1 MIVSIENTTMTLS
14 LVKVSRELSSLSA
27 NLQVTSNKM
36 RPTLSFLRNVVEWM
50 QKQGIH
56 DATITSAWQL
66 WKVVSEAA
74 SLARSNEEPNA
85 EVAYWYGVDPHAISE
100 SQQLGLLENLPKLI
114 AQERIY
120 HGNYSPSDPAGV
132 YALFMSAFDDEN
144 VARKAQLEAAK
155 HMVESATKR
164 LK

>member
-1 MIVSIENTTMTLS
+1 MIVSIDNTTTTLS
-14 LVKVSRELSSLSA
+14 LVKMSRELSSLSA
-27 NLQVTSNKM
+27 NLEVVNKKM

-50 QKQGIH
+50 HSQGLR

-66 WKVVSEAA
+66 WKIVSEAS

-120 HGNYSPSDPAGV
+120 HGNYSPTDPAGV